1 MALKRDQLLAK
12 RKELTEKVK
21 KNKEQMKERKNDYVC
36 ARAYEG
42 FGVIGSLDEHILVLA
57 YLDMKK
63 KSDMSMYN
71 AAAAELGF
79 EGFKEIHILGYTPAE
94 WEHDF
99 KNRAE
104 YIRLEKETKKLE
116 QALGIIER
124 NLSDDDKFSLE
135 MDALASLIGE

>member
-21 KNKEQMKERKNDYVC
+21 KNKEQMKERKNGYKC

-42 FGVIGSLDEHILVLA
+42 FGIIESLDEHILVLA

-71 AAAAELGF
+71 AAAELGF
-79 EGFKEIHILGYTPAE
+79 KGFKEIHILGYTPAE

-104 YIRLEKETKKLE
+104 YIRLERETKKLE
-116 QALGIIER
+116 QALDIIGR
-124 NLSDDDKFSLE
+124 NLSDDDKFSPE